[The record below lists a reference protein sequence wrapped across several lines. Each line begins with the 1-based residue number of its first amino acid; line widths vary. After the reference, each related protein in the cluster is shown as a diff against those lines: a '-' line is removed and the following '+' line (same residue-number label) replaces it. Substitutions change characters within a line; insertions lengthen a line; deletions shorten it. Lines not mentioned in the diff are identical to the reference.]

1 MLENGTLLQDRFLIE
16 EPIGVGGMGAVYLAT
31 DQKFGSKVAIKQTAF
46 DNPELIQAFER
57 EARLL
62 NTLHHPVLPHVS
74 DFFAEDGTQLLVM
87 EYIEGED
94 LSEILKRGERLGIDD
109 ILRWTFE
116 LLDALDYL
124 HSHEPPIVHR
134 DIKPNNLKLTP
145 RGNIVLLDFGLAKE
159 TSASTA
165 GMRSVFGYSR
175 RYSPL
180 EQIEGTGTDTR
191 SDIFSLGATIFH
203 LLTGDSP
210 PDVLARASAIVAGR
224 PDPLRLASDIN
235 TRVPVEL
242 ASIVYSALSLNADD
256 RFVSASAMRTA
267 LEAAFSHAGVSDVTS
282 EALGPAAP
290 GTAEPE
296 APAEPALDV
305 PAEEHVADAAEEE
318 SVIPLLA
325 KVPFS
330 DGVSGEPSYTSAP
343 WFRPALAAAVLVVLT
358 TLGFGIYNS
367 LQETEPRV
375 EAAPSGLPADPP
387 ASKGQL
393 TGSQPGRSRDT
404 KKSDDEQSE
413 PETARTDNA
422 NALKNDSGDT
432 ASSER
437 SDANPDEPAA
447 TKRAERPTVP
457 RAQRQPE
464 ELETDQ
470 PPVATIETIFT
481 GRPASEPTPDDI
493 SNEERLQRK
502 RERQKKGKRPIRPF

>member
-1 MLENGTLLQDRFLIE
+1 MLENGTLVHDRFLIE
-16 EPIGVGGMGAVYLAT
+16 ERIGEGGMGAVYLAT

-46 DNPELIQAFER
+46 DNPELVQAFER

-94 LSEILKRGERLGIDD
+94 LSDVLKRGDRLDIDD

-124 HSHEPPIVHR
+124 HSHKPPIVHR

-159 TSASTA
+159 SSGNTA

-203 LLTGDSP
+203 LLTGESP

-224 PDPLRLASDIN
+224 PDPLKLASDIN
-235 TRVPVEL
+235 ARVPVEF

-267 LEAAFSHAGVSDVTS
+267 LEAAFNHAGASDVIS
-282 EALGPAAP
+282 EAPEPALLGM
-290 GTAEPE
+290 GEPE
-296 APAEPALDV
+296 APADIMIPAPIELAPDV
-305 PAEEHVADAAEEE
+305 PEEDAAEEE
-318 SVIPLLA
+318 RVAPLLPTPPTVADQTA
-325 KVPFS
+325 KVPLS
-330 DGVSGEPSYTSAP
+330 DS
-343 WFRPALAAAVLVVLT
+343 
-358 TLGFGIYNS
+358 
-367 LQETEPRV
+367 
-375 EAAPSGLPADPP
+375 
-387 ASKGQL
+387 
-393 TGSQPGRSRDT
+393 
-404 KKSDDEQSE
+404 
-413 PETARTDNA
+413 
-422 NALKNDSGDT
+422 
-432 ASSER
+432 
-437 SDANPDEPAA
+437 
-447 TKRAERPTVP
+447 
-457 RAQRQPE
+457 
-464 ELETDQ
+464 
-470 PPVATIETIFT
+470 
-481 GRPASEPTPDDI
+481 
-493 SNEERLQRK
+493 
-502 RERQKKGKRPIRPF
+502 